1 MQLALFDFD
10 GTITKKDSMIHFL
23 IHYKGIFVFLMGLLW
38 LSPTLVLWKL
48 GIIETQRAKEKLYR
62 YFFSGVSE
70 KEIYESGRSF
80 LDKLENLINPL
91 AYKRILEHKANGDR
105 IVVVTASSEPWVLHW
120 CQRNSLELICTQL
133 VSTNG
138 ILTGQIDGKNCNG
151 SEKVIR
157 IKQYL
162 DVKQFSKITAYGD
175 SNGDKP
181 MLELADEKFYKCL

>member
-1 MQLALFDFD
+1 
-10 GTITKKDSMIHFL
+10 
-23 IHYKGIFVFLMGLLW
+23 
-38 LSPTLVLWKL
+38 
-48 GIIETQRAKEKLYR
+48 
-62 YFFSGVSE
+62 
-70 KEIYESGRSF
+70 
-80 LDKLENLINPL
+80 L

-175 SNGDKP
+175 SNGDKTN
-181 MLELADEKFYKCL
+181 ARTCRRKVYKCL